1 MKKKLILFLGISLLF
16 FSCASTNVEKTDDVE
31 ETDNIENL
39 QTTENDETQEVQEEN
54 EQNQELISEQ
64 YPELED
70 LTEPEITDL
79 EWQEEQKNEDDE
91 ETNPEENTELVE
103 NEEELSPI
111 EELQPIETENQTEE
125 ENPTEN
131 QTDENIEN
139 QTENDENLQENS
151 NDESFSENNYEDDE
165 IIDLTEDDSD
175 DDIIEILEDSSDSTP
190 EENVEPIIIVP
201 SRKVTLNIGQTLEV
215 LYPGSGWIYMG
226 TTDNTKDFSFL
237 GKKLGTENTKF
248 TFKAK
253 KQGNKILHFYKNDIL
268 TQNYIDDYLEVEILS
283 EKDSSN
289 KTIQAPE
296 YKQPVPKK
304 LQTEITET
312 KTQNEDS
319 QITQNDKTNQT
330 TNESIS
336 SSKTQNS
343 SNSDDSSSKTSTSV
357 NQTANDSSSDSTS
370 TEENQQNQN
379 ENNDEITE
387 IDTTALL
394 EEAESLYNEK
404 NYKDALSKLETYIE
418 YSKDNRDKALYLQG
432 QIYETDGEYKNVKK
446 AIESY
451 KTLTKNYPASSYWDS
466 ANKRII
472 YLTKFYL
479 EGR

>member
-1 MKKKLILFLGISLLF
+1 MKKKLILFLGISFLF
-16 FSCASTNVEKTDDVE
+16 FSCASTNAEKVDDVE
-31 ETDNIENL
+31 ETGNIENF
-39 QTTENDETQEVQEEN
+39 QTTQEDDETQEEP
-54 EQNQELISEQ
+54 EQNQKFISEQ
-64 YPELED
+64 YQELED

-79 EWQEEQKNEDDE
+79 EWQEEQKSEDTE
-91 ETNPEENTELVE
+91 ETKLEEDTELVE

-111 EELQPIETENQTEE
+111 EELKPIEETENQTEE
-125 ENPTEN
+125 ENQTEN

-139 QTENDENLQENS
+139 QTENDEILQENS
-151 NDESFSENNYEDDE
+151 NNESSSENNNEDDE
-165 IIDLTEDDSD
+165 IIDLTENDSD

-289 KTIQAPE
+289 KTVQAPE
-296 YKQPVPKK
+296 YKQLVPKK
-304 LQTEITET
+304 VQTEVT
-312 KTQNEDS
+312 KTQNEDL
-319 QITQNDKTNQT
+319 QIKRNNENTQINQT
-330 TNESIS
+330 TNENIS
-336 SSKTQNS
+336 SRTTQNS
-343 SNSDDSSSKTSTSV
+343 SNSGNSSFKDSSQE
-357 NQTANDSSSDSTS
+357 NQTENDSTS
-370 TEENQQNQN
+370 KKENQQNQN
-379 ENNDEITE
+379 ENNDEITK
-387 IDTTALL
+387 IDTTTLL

-451 KTLTKNYPASSYWDS
+451 KMLTKNYPTSSYWDS

>member
-1 MKKKLILFLGISLLF
+1 MKKKVILFLGISFLF
-16 FSCASTNVEKTDDVE
+16 FSCASTNVEKTDNVE

-39 QTTENDETQEVQEEN
+39 QTTQEDKTQESQEEN
-54 EQNQELISEQ
+54 EQTQELISEQ

-79 EWQEEQKNEDDE
+79 EWQEDQQTEEIEEDK
-91 ETNPEENTELVE
+91 PEENIELIE

-111 EELQPIETENQTEE
+111 EELQPIEETENQTEE
-125 ENPTEN
+125 TTEN
-131 QTDENIEN
+131 QADENIEN
-139 QTENDENLQENS
+139 QTENDEENENQQENIT
-151 NDESFSENNYEDDE
+151 DENYDEENSSENDDE
-165 IIDLTEDDSD
+165 IIDLTETNSD

-190 EENVEPIIIVP
+190 EESVEPIIIVP

-289 KTIQAPE
+289 KIVQAPE
-296 YKQPVPKK
+296 YKQSIPKK
-304 LQTEITET
+304 VQTEIAET
-312 KTQNEDS
+312 KTQNEIS
-319 QITQNDKTNQT
+319 QITQNDETTQTNQT
-330 TNESIS
+330 TNENIS
-336 SSKTQNS
+336 SQKTQNS
-343 SNSDDSSSKTSTSV
+343 SILEDSSSSTKQTSS
-357 NQTANDSSSDSTS
+357 S
-370 TEENQQNQN
+370 TEENQN
-379 ENNDEITE
+379 ENNDEIAE

>member
-1 MKKKLILFLGISLLF
+1 MKKKLILFLGISFLF
-16 FSCASTNVEKTDDVE
+16 FSCASTNVEKVDDDIA

-39 QTTENDETQEVQEEN
+39 QTDQNDENQEIQESQKEN
-54 EQNQELISEQ
+54 EQTQEELISEQ

-70 LTEPEITDL
+70 LTELEITDL
-79 EWQEEQKNEDDE
+79 EWQEEQENENNENNIE
-91 ETNPEENTELVE
+91 ENQSEENTELIE

-111 EELQPIETENQTEE
+111 EELQPIEEAENQTE
-125 ENPTEN
+125 N
-131 QTDENIEN
+131 QNQNEENIEN
-139 QTENDENLQENS
+139 QSENNDENLQESSEDDFS
-151 NDESFSENNYEDDE
+151 NDDE
-165 IIDLTEDDSD
+165 IIDLTENDSD

-253 KQGNKILHFYKNDIL
+253 KQGNKILHFYKNDVL

-289 KTIQAPE
+289 KTVQAPE

-304 LQTEITET
+304 VQTEITET
-312 KTQNEDS
+312 ETQNELSFKNENS
-319 QITQNDKTNQT
+319 QISQEEKSTQTNQT
-330 TNESIS
+330 TNENS
-336 SSKTQNS
+336 SSS
-343 SNSDDSSSKTSTSV
+343 SLSNEKNETNLD
-357 NQTANDSSSDSTS
+357 S
-370 TEENQQNQN
+370 TEENQSEENQN
-379 ENNDEITE
+379 AEEIAE
-387 IDTTALL
+387 IDTTSLL

-451 KTLTKNYPASSYWDS
+451 RTLTKNYPASSYWDS

>member
-1 MKKKLILFLGISLLF
+1 MKKKLILFLGISCLF
-16 FSCASTNVEKTDDVE
+16 FSCTSTNVEKTDNV
-31 ETDNIENL
+31 ENL
-39 QTTENDETQEVQEEN
+39 QTTKDDETQELKDET
-54 EQNQELISEQ
+54 EQNEKLISKQ

-79 EWQEEQKNEDDE
+79 EWQKEEKNEDAE
-91 ETNPEENTELVE
+91 ETKTEENTELVE

-111 EELQPIETENQTEE
+111 EELQPIEETENQTEE
-125 ENPTEN
+125 
-131 QTDENIEN
+131 NIEN
-139 QTENDENLQENS
+139 QIENDEILQENS
-151 NDESFSENNYEDDE
+151 NDENSNANNYEDDK
-165 IIDLTEDDSD
+165 IIDLTENDSD

-201 SRKVTLNIGQTLEV
+201 SRTVTLNIGQTLEV

-268 TQNYIDDYLEVEILS
+268 TQNYIDDYLEVEILN

-289 KTIQAPE
+289 KIIQAPE
-296 YKQPVPKK
+296 FKQPVPKK
-304 LQTEITET
+304 VQTESIET

-319 QITQNDKTNQT
+319 QITQNDKSNQT
-330 TNESIS
+330 TNENIS
-336 SSKTQNS
+336 SQ
-343 SNSDDSSSKTSTSV
+343 KTSSSV
-357 NQTANDSSSDSTS
+357 NQTENDLSS

-387 IDTTALL
+387 IDTNALF

-432 QIYETDGEYKNVKK
+432 QIYETDGEHKNVKK

-451 KTLTKNYPASSYWDS
+451 KMLTKNYPASSYWDS

>member
-1 MKKKLILFLGISLLF
+1 MKKKLILFLGISFLF
-16 FSCASTNVEKTDDVE
+16 FSCASTNVEKADDVE
-31 ETDNIENL
+31 ETDNIENF
-39 QTTENDETQEVQEEN
+39 QTTQEDDETQEEP
-54 EQNQELISEQ
+54 EQNQKFISEQ
-64 YPELED
+64 YQELED

-79 EWQEEQKNEDDE
+79 EWQEEQKSEDTE
-91 ETNPEENTELVE
+91 ETKLEENTELVE

-111 EELQPIETENQTEE
+111 EELKPIEETENQTEE
-125 ENPTEN
+125 ENQTENQN

-139 QTENDENLQENS
+139 QTENDEILQENS
-151 NDESFSENNYEDDE
+151 NNESSSENNNEDDE
-165 IIDLTEDDSD
+165 IIDLTENNSD

-289 KTIQAPE
+289 KTVQAPE
-296 YKQPVPKK
+296 YKQLVPKK
-304 LQTEITET
+304 VQTEVT
-312 KTQNEDS
+312 KTQNEDL
-319 QITQNDKTNQT
+319 QIKRNNENTQINQT
-330 TNESIS
+330 TNENIS
-336 SSKTQNS
+336 SRKTQNS
-343 SNSDDSSSKTSTSV
+343 SNSENSSSKDSSQE
-357 NQTANDSSSDSTS
+357 NQTENDSTS
-370 TEENQQNQN
+370 KKENQQNQN
-379 ENNDEITE
+379 ENNDEITQ
-387 IDTTALL
+387 IDTTTLL

-432 QIYETDGEYKNVKK
+432 QIYETDGEYKDVKK

-451 KTLTKNYPASSYWDS
+451 KMLTKNYPASSYWDS